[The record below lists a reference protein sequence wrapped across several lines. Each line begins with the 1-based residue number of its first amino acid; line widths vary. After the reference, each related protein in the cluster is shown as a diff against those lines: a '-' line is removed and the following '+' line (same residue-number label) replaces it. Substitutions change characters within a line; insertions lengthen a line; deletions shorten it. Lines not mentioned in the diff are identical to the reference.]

1 MAVLMNLKSQE
12 ITIDKNEVYEYY
24 YMRFIYNT
32 DDWLFNSYSEMISK
46 LGGYENQFKPSV
58 YDYFL
63 RELTEEKHNK
73 ICKTIN
79 DFIVSGDFRLN
90 RNHIH

>member
-24 YMRFIYNT
+24 YMKFIYNT
-32 DDWLFNSYSEMISK
+32 ENWLFNSYSEAISK
-46 LGGYENQFKPSV
+46 LGGYGNQFKPPV

-63 RELTEEKHNK
+63 DELTEDKHK
-73 ICKTIN
+73 KLCKTIN
-79 DFIVSGDFRLN
+79 NFIESGDFRLN
-90 RNHIH
+90 TGHIH